1 MTINYTSLL
10 GLAQPVTGTESG
22 TWGTVV
28 NDEITALVE
37 EAVAGGETIDVT
49 AGNVTLTTT
58 NGVAN
63 QARNAILLVTGTPGT
78 SRNVVAPSSSKV
90 YIVKNSSDGDIV
102 LKGAATTGVTIP
114 VNVEALC
121 FWNGSDFEIV
131 GMNGPSTATDNA
143 VARFDGTTGKVV
155 QNSAVTIAD
164 TTGDITGG
172 KYNGLTVSTT
182 TGTFTLTNGKT
193 FAVQNTVTLAG
204 TDSTTMTF
212 PATSTTLAGL
222 GIAQTFTQDQTI
234 SGNLTMNAQGD
245 VRFADSDSSNWVAFQ
260 APATVASNVT
270 WTLPSADGSN
280 GQAIVT
286 NGSGTL
292 SFGNAGIST
301 GKSIAM
307 AMIFGF

>member
-90 YIVKNSSDGDIV
+90 YIVKNSSDGEVV
-102 LKGAATTGVTIP
+102 LKGSATTGVTIP

-121 FWNGSDFEIV
+121 FWNGSDFEIA
-131 GMNGPSTATDNA
+131 GMTGPASATSGAIPTFN
-143 VARFDGTTGKVV
+143 GTTGKVL
-155 QNSAVTIAD
+155 QNNSGVTISAGVVTATGFSGPINGTVGATTPTSGVFTQVDITAQGDLRLQD
-164 TTGDITGG
+164 TTGGQYVALQAPG
-172 KYNGLTVSTT
+172 TVANSY
-182 TGTFTLTNGKT
+182 TLT
-193 FAVQNTVTLAG
+193 L
-204 TDSTTMTF
+204 
-212 PATSTTLAGL
+212 PA
-222 GIAQTFTQDQTI
+222 
-234 SGNLTMNAQGD
+234 
-245 VRFADSDSSNWVAFQ
+245 
-260 APATVASNVT
+260 
-270 WTLPSADGSN
+270 ADGTS

-286 NGSGTL
+286 DGAGTL
-292 SFGNAGIST
+292 SFSNAGIST